1 MCNKWK
7 ELKPEEMP
15 YEKCKALGPESLTDA
30 ELLAILLRT
39 GTKKYS
45 VLEVSEKVLSMNP
58 EFDGLVGM
66 MHFTPA
72 EYQQVEGIGQ
82 IKAIQ
87 LSVVGEIAHRIWQR
101 SKRVKHTVFSRP
113 DQVASYYMED
123 LRYLDHEV
131 VRILYL
137 DYQMQL
143 LKDKLLSTGTCCRSA
158 ISSRDIFIEALS
170 IRAACFIMVHNHPS
184 GDPTPSEE
192 DIQFTRELD
201 QAAALVGIRLID
213 HVVIGDNRYI
223 SFREQEYIS
232 GKQEE

>member
-1 MCNKWK
+1 MCNKWN

-15 YEKCKALGPESLTDA
+15 YEKCMALGAESLTDA

-39 GTKKYS
+39 GTKNHS
-45 VLEVSEKVLSMNP
+45 VLE
-58 EFDGLVGM
+58 
-66 MHFTPA
+66 
-72 EYQQVEGIGQ
+72 YRQVEGIGHV
-82 IKAIQ
+82 KAVQ

-101 SKRVKHTVFSRP
+101 AKRVKHTVFSRP
-113 DQVASYYMED
+113 ELVAEYYMED

-158 ISSRDIFIEALS
+158 ISSREIFIEALS
-170 IRAACFIMVHNHPS
+170 IHAACFIMVHNHPS
-184 GDPTPSEE
+184 GDPAPSEE
-192 DIQFTRELD
+192 DIQFTRELE
-201 QAAALVGIRLID
+201 QAARLVGIRLID
-213 HVVIGDNRYI
+213 HVIIGDHRYI
-223 SFREQEYIS
+223 SFREQELIS